1 MNNINNK
8 YKRIVNACAYIVAVI
23 AIVILSSCSQEDSF
37 EGSNLDTSA
46 PKLTALD
53 TYIRT
58 NYVSAY
64 NIDVLYKWNEN
75 VVDNNRF
82 LFPPIEENVQPVLE
96 VVEKIWLDSYTEVG
110 GADFVKLVAPRQL
123 LLVGGRNFNR
133 SGTILLGLA
142 EGGKRITLFETDLV
156 DVSDRANITRFLST
170 IQHEYCHIL
179 NQTIP
184 FDEEGYGRITPS
196 EYTAQWFNTSI
207 AEARELGFISDYSR
221 SSVVEDFAEMVNFML
236 INSNE
241 EYNAIIDGISN
252 VEARESIRNKEA
264 IVADYFDKQWDID
277 IYELQEVT
285 ARNTQEV
292 INN

>member
-1 MNNINNK
+1 MNTKK
-8 YKRIVNACAYIVAVI
+8 YKKLINVCAYVVAIMAIIV
-23 AIVILSSCSQEDSF
+23 LSSCSQEDSF
-37 EGSNLDTSA
+37 EGSDLETTT
-46 PKLTALD
+46 PKLSVLD
-53 TYIRT
+53 TYIRAE
-58 NYVSAY
+58 YVTKY

-82 LFPPIEENVQPVLE
+82 LFPPVEENVQPVLE
-96 VVEKIWLDSYTEVG
+96 VVEKIWLNSYSEVG
-110 GADFVKLVAPRQL
+110 GEDFVKKVAPRQL

-156 DVSDRANITRFLST
+156 DVSDKANITRFLST

-184 FDEEGYGRITPS
+184 FDEDGYGKITPS
-196 EYTAQWFNTSI
+196 EYTAQWFNTGI
-207 AEARELGFISDYSR
+207 EDARELGFISDYAR

-241 EYNAIIDGISN
+241 EFNAILDGISD
-252 VEARESIRNKEA
+252 EDARENIRKKEL
-264 IVADYFDKQWDID
+264 IVVDYFDKQWAID
-277 IYELQEVT
+277 LYELQQVT

>member
-1 MNNINNK
+1 MNTSNK
-8 YKRIVNACAYIVAVI
+8 KDMKLANACSYLIAVI
-23 AIVILSSCSQEDSF
+23 AIIILSSCSQEDSF
-37 EGSNLDTSA
+37 KGSALDTST
-46 PKLTALD
+46 PKLSVLD

-82 LFPPIEENVQPVLE
+82 LFPPVETNVQPVLE
-96 VVEKIWLDSYTEVG
+96 VVEKIWLDSYSEVG
-110 GADFVKLVAPRQL
+110 GTDFVKLVAPRQL
-123 LLVGGRNFNR
+123 LLVGGRNYNQ

-156 DVSDRANITRFLST
+156 DVSDKANITRFLST

-184 FDEEGYGRITPS
+184 FDEDGYGEITPA

-207 AEARELGFISDYSR
+207 ADARELGFISDYAR
-221 SSVVEDFAEMVNFML
+221 SNVIEDFAEMVNFML

-241 EYNAIIDGISN
+241 EYNALIDAIVD
-252 VEARESIRNKEA
+252 VEARENIRKKEV